1 MKNSVAFLLGIGL
14 FAFLLRIIYI
24 NALPATLNIDEAALG
39 YNAFSILKTGADEHG
54 VFLPLAL
61 QSFGDWKL
69 PVYSYLDVL
78 SIAFLG
84 ISKLSVRLPSILAGT
99 ASVFLIYFIAY
110 SLFKN
115 RAIGLIA
122 SLFLAISPW
131 SIFFSRGAYEV
142 NVATAFFLGGVL
154 LLLKFLE
161 KRRTSLLISSY
172 ILFAITLFTYHS
184 YLLLTPLFVLV
195 ILFLHRGVYMK
206 KSSFLIT
213 SLLFAIVI
221 VGSFFILTQGGNK
234 KTSNLNIFS
243 DQQVIYDRADKVRG
257 DAAGDKNVL
266 LEKVL
271 YNKYAAGFYQLGQ
284 NYLGAFA
291 PSVLLD
297 KGGERLTHNIGNIGY
312 FYLVDALFFF
322 LGLFFLLW
330 KREKKIL
337 LTILPWIILA
347 PIPSALTSEHTGTRL
362 YPLVPPLIL
371 VCSYGFYQAIFLFH
385 KRWQKRLAAI
395 VFSGIVLVS
404 FVYFLN
410 YYFVHFNT
418 QRMAFWKYGYEDA
431 VKISQK
437 YPDYNIV
444 MRGPENFPYIYFLL
458 YNEYDPKKFRE
469 EVVYYPVTNEGFVRV
484 KSFGKYTF
492 PDLIDY
498 GEQAKNTIYFD
509 DINISN
515 TLPAIKLPSGD
526 VMMKYNINK

>member
-1 MKNSVAFLLGIGL
+1 MKKNLAFLLGIGF

-24 NALPATLNIDEAALG
+24 NVLPATLNIDEAALG

-54 VFLPLAL
+54 VFLPLSM
-61 QSFGDWKL
+61 QSFGDWKM
-69 PVYSYLDVL
+69 PGYSYVDVF
-78 SIAFLG
+78 SIALLG
-84 ISKLSVRLPSILAGT
+84 VSKLSVRLPSILAGT
-99 ASVFLIYFIAY
+99 ISVFLIYFIAL

-115 RAIGLIA
+115 RTIGLVS
-122 SLFLAISPW
+122 SLFFAISPW

-154 LLLKFLE
+154 LLLKYLE
-161 KRRTSLLISSY
+161 KRSVLYIISSY
-172 ILFAITLFTYHS
+172 ILFSLTLFTYHS

-195 ILFLHRGVYMK
+195 ILFLHRGAFIK
-206 KSSFLIT
+206 KSSFVIP
-213 SLLFAIVI
+213 SLVFVI
-221 VGSFFILTQGGNK
+221 VVVSSFFILSQGGGK

-243 DQQVIYDRADKVRG
+243 DKQVIYNRADKVRG
-257 DAAGDKNVL
+257 DAAQNKNVL

-284 NYLGAFA
+284 NYVGAFA
-291 PSVLLD
+291 PTVLFD

-312 FYLVDALFFF
+312 FYLSDALFFL
-322 LGLFFLLW
+322 LGIFFLVW

-371 VCSYGFYQAIFLFH
+371 VCSYGFYQSIVMFK
-385 KRWQKRLAAI
+385 KRWQKTLVAI
-395 VFSGIVLVS
+395 IFSGIVFVG

-418 QRMAFWKYGYEDA
+418 QRMVFWKYGYEDA

-437 YPDYNIV
+437 YPNYDVV

-458 YNEYDPKKFRE
+458 YNKYDPKKFRE
-469 EVVYYPVTNEGFVRV
+469 EVVYYPVTDEGFLRV
-484 KSFGKYTF
+484 KSFGKYEF
-492 PDLIDY
+492 PDIINYDK
-498 GEQAKNTIYFD
+498 QKNNTIYFD

-515 TLPAIKLPSGD
+515 LLPAIKLPSGD
-526 VMMKYNINK
+526 IMMKYNVRK